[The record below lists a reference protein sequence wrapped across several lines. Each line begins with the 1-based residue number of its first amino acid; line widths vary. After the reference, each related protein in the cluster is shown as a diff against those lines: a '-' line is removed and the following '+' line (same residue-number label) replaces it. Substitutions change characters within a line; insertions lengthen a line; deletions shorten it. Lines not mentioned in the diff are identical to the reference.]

1 MVKEYSNKYSM
12 RKYVIASAMIFVV
25 LVFVVRLFQIQVL
38 SDKYKT
44 AGENL
49 AFLRRTLYP
58 SRGLI
63 YDNQGKLVVYNK
75 ATANIQVI
83 TREIEPFDSLELCAI
98 LNVPIEQLRTRFAEI
113 RDKRKNRGYSPYTP
127 QLLFTQIST
136 AEASL
141 LEEKLYKYPGFYV
154 EHRTTRDYNTSAA
167 ALVLGS
173 VGEVSRKDIDR
184 DSYYVPSD
192 YAGTTGIEK
201 YYEKYLRGNKGT
213 EVLLRDAHGRVQGQY
228 EDGRYDEQLTSGHNL
243 KMSIDIALQEY
254 GELLMK
260 NKRGAIVMIEP
271 KTGEVRA
278 MVAAP
283 TYAPA
288 MLVGKNRGKNFQF
301 LQSDKAKPLFNRAT
315 LGAYP
320 PGSTF
325 KPVQAAAFLQ
335 EGAINSSTMY
345 TCHHGYP
352 LGYRNKPACHGHP
365 SPLDLP
371 HALATSC
378 NAYFCWGLREY
389 LDNRRRYSSIQE
401 AFESWKRHAVSMGF
415 GYKLGIDLPSE
426 NRGYIPNAKV
436 YDKIFNGKWTSGSVI
451 SISIGQGEILATPL
465 QIANAG
471 AVIANRGYYMTPH
484 LVKEI
489 EGIPLDSL
497 HIERHQSSVEARH
510 FDSIIQGMRMAVT
523 GGTCRKANI
532 PDIAVCGKTG
542 TAENP
547 HGEDHSLFLG
557 FAPMEDPQI
566 VIALIVE
573 NAGFGATYAVP
584 IGRLMLEFYLRN
596 GEVPSE
602 LKGVEEQMINARI
615 NYSSW

>member
-1 MVKEYSNKYSM
+1 
-12 RKYVIASAMIFVV
+12 
-25 LVFVVRLFQIQVL
+25 
-38 SDKYKT
+38 
-44 AGENL
+44 
-49 AFLRRTLYP
+49 
-58 SRGLI
+58 
-63 YDNQGKLVVYNK
+63 
-75 ATANIQVI
+75 
-83 TREIEPFDSLELCAI
+83 
-98 LNVPIEQLRTRFAEI
+98 
-113 RDKRKNRGYSPYTP
+113 
-127 QLLFTQIST
+127 
-136 AEASL
+136 
-141 LEEKLYKYPGFYV
+141 
-154 EHRTTRDYNTSAA
+154 
-167 ALVLGS
+167 
-173 VGEVSRKDIDR
+173 
-184 DSYYVPSD
+184 
-192 YAGTTGIEK
+192 
-201 YYEKYLRGNKGT
+201 
-213 EVLLRDAHGRVQGQY
+213 
-228 EDGRYDEQLTSGHNL
+228 
-243 KMSIDIALQEY
+243 
-254 GELLMK
+254 
-260 NKRGAIVMIEP
+260 
-271 KTGEVRA
+271 
-278 MVAAP
+278 
-283 TYAPA
+283 
-288 MLVGKNRGKNFQF
+288 
-301 LQSDKAKPLFNRAT
+301 
-315 LGAYP
+315 
-320 PGSTF
+320 
-325 KPVQAAAFLQ
+325 
-335 EGAINSSTMY
+335 
-345 TCHHGYP
+345 
-352 LGYRNKPACHGHP
+352 
-365 SPLDLP
+365 
-371 HALATSC
+371 
-378 NAYFCWGLREY
+378 
-389 LDNRRRYSSIQE
+389 
-401 AFESWKRHAVSMGF
+401 MGF